1 MLLRTFCTALVML
14 ITTPLL
20 AHEFWLDP
28 EDFTLEAGEELRVN
42 IRVGQDFVGNAYA
55 FNPQSHIDYSLTDSA
70 GKRPIDGRL
79 GDRPSVQLVPEN
91 DGLLVL
97 NHHSSSQLLT
107 YTEAEKF
114 TSFITSTGL
123 DWVLETHR
131 ERGLPDVGFGEGY
144 TRFAKSLISING
156 GAGQDAPTGMVFEL
170 VALANPYTD
179 DMSNGLPVKLMY
191 RGLAMAGMQI
201 DIFHNVNGEVTKTHV
216 STDGVGHAIIPVQQ
230 GVYLINSVHMIIPHA
245 ADIERTGAVWHSL
258 WASMTFAIE

>member
-1 MLLRTFCTALVML
+1 MLLRTFCAALVML
-14 ITTPLL
+14 ITTPLR

-28 EDFTLEAGEELRVN
+28 EDFTLETGAELRVDN
-42 IRVGQDFVGNAYA
+42 RVGQNFNGNSYA
-55 FNPQSHIDYSLTDSA
+55 FNDQSHIDFSMTDSA
-70 GKRPIDGRL
+70 GKRPIEGRL
-79 GDRPSVQLVPEN
+79 GDRPAVQIVPEN

-114 TSFITSTGL
+114 TDFITSKGL

-131 ERGLPDVGFGEGY
+131 ERGLPDIGFGEGY
-144 TRFAKSLISING
+144 TRFAKSLIAVNG
-156 GAGQDAPTGMVFEL
+156 GAGQDAPTGMMFEL

-191 RGLAMAGMQI
+191 RGLAMAGMQV
-201 DIFHNVNGEVTKTHV
+201 DIFHDNGSEVTKTHV
-216 STDGVGHAIIPVQQ
+216 STDGLGQAFIPVQQ
-230 GVYLINSVHMIIPHA
+230 GEYLINSVHMIIPHA